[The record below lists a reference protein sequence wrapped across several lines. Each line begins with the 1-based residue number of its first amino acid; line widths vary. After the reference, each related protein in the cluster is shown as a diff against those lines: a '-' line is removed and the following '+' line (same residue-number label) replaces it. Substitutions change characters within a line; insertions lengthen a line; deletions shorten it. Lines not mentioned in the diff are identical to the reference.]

1 MTKALRRLA
10 FVGLVL
16 AFALPGSAWAR
27 VVRIETTTPL
37 SDHSDQAIDRALEDA
52 LDRCVRGATAMGLSW
67 IRLDRTLVLTDKV
80 IVRMVATDK
89 ESEDDDVRVF
99 DSTARSPSF

>member
-1 MTKALRRLA
+1 MTKTLRRLV
-10 FVGLVL
+10 FLVL
-16 AFALPGSAWAR
+16 VLGLGLPAAAWAR

-37 SDHSDQAIDRALEDA
+37 SDHSDQTIDRALEDA

-67 IRLDRTLVLTDKV
+67 IWLDRTLVLTDKV

-89 ESEDDDVRVF
+89 ESEDDDAGVF